1 VQDHGMARRTERA
14 VTSHATGAT
23 DELGDECEAF
33 LAGRYAERLLREG
46 RSVPPWAW
54 LNQAAHAD
62 ADTILAAAGGL
73 PDDGNIVLWT
83 DAQATIATLVLAA
96 TAWGADLREVQ
107 HEVLVPLELELTA
120 TILQP
125 EDLTRRV
132 FQALA

>member
-1 VQDHGMARRTERA
+1 

-33 LAGRYAERLLREG
+33 LAGRYA
-46 RSVPPWAW
+46 W

-62 ADTILAAAGGL
+62 AETIRSAAESL
-73 PDDGNIVLWT
+73 PDDGDILLWT
-83 DAQATIATLVLAA
+83 DARATIATLVTAA

-107 HEVLVPLELELTA
+107 HEVLVPLELELTDA
-120 TILQP
+120 ILKP

>member
-1 VQDHGMARRTERA
+1 

-23 DELGDECEAF
+23 DEFGDECEAF

-46 RSVPPWAW
+46 RPVPPWAW

-62 ADTILAAAGGL
+62 AETIRSAAESL
-73 PDDGNIVLWT
+73 PDDGDIVLWT
-83 DAQATIATLVLAA
+83 DARATIATLVTAA

-107 HEVLVPLELELTA
+107 HEVLVPLELELTDA
-120 TILQP
+120 ILKP